1 MSILVVKS
9 NDLHCFRSRFLK
21 KADGTLSCTLNLVE
35 GHLTEE
41 IFSKNVKKIAGRFE
55 HGIKTTLIKTRI
67 SSIF

>member
-41 IFSKNVKKIAGRFE
+41 IFSKNVKKNCWP
-55 HGIKTTLIKTRI
+55 L
-67 SSIF
+67 